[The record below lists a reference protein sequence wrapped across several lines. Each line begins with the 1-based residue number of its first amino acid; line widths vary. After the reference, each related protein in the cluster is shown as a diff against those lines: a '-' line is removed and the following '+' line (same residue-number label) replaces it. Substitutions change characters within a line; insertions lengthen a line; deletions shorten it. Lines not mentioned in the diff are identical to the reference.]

1 MRGVE
6 MCINIRSNLKRN
18 NIIFFIPI
26 AVTILLIIS
35 GCGGG
40 DSGGSGGGAAVSSTS
55 PPPTHT
61 GTVSAT
67 IQWDAPTTNEDG
79 NPLTDLDRYEVRY
92 GQESGNYPKS
102 ASIDKSYTSASV
114 SDLSI
119 GIWCF
124 VVVAYDTAG
133 NPSDPSGEVCGMIS

>member
-1 MRGVE
+1 
-6 MCINIRSNLKRN
+6 MCVNKKKNLKRN
-18 NIIFFIPI
+18 NSIFFIPI

-40 DSGGSGGGAAVSSTS
+40 GGGGGGGGTTVSSTS
-55 PPPTHT
+55 ETIPPPT

-79 NPLTDLDRYEVRY
+79 SPLTDLDRYEIRY

-114 SDLSI
+114 SDLST
-119 GIWCF
+119 GMWCF
-124 VVVAYDTAG
+124 VVVAYDTSG
-133 NPSDPSGEVCGMIS
+133 NPSDPSAEVCDTIS